1 LWSAK
6 DYGNFVDLAAPS
18 PPPAPKE
25 EEEDWEF
32 SGVGD
37 GADNLPQIE
46 EGMPAAPIVHY
57 QRQYL
62 HLFERRR

>member
-18 PPPAPKE
+18 PPPAPKKA
-25 EEEDWEF
+25 EEDWEF

-46 EGMPAAPIVHY
+46 EGVPDAPIVHCR
-57 QRQYL
+57 RQYL